1 MTLETLRDKIAKSEQ
16 KIEKLEGTK
25 ARYAKS
31 LEKKEAELADLAS
44 GKLDYTKLGY
54 GNVKDALYWEG
65 YKRDNASDG
74 VKDSEKKIAKEK
86 ETIAQLN
93 GCIEA
98 ILAKD
103 KTRTNPALVQ
113 FLDYWREMSYKWYTG
128 DNLEKAISQMDAY
141 KAFLD
146 SKKEEFNAIWQ
157 KWRDKYENHEIYEN
171 HVIGWKEADR
181 HSDIERNNIKYAYT
195 KKNISMPTWTIYPL
209 YEQAHKDKDAYKKMI
224 GRMLDDEWK
233 RKYDDLIERITA
245 YVGKIVD
252 ASAISVNEKDNLDG
266 VVVGELGKVYVQ
278 TIGCGGYNIV
288 RFHYRT
294 ILERVK

>member
-1 MTLETLRDKIAKSEQ
+1 MTLETLREKIGKSEQ
-16 KIEKLEGTK
+16 KLEKLEGLK
-25 ARYAKS
+25 ATYAKRVQ
-31 LEKKEAELADLAS
+31 KKESAVSDLKN
-44 GKLDYTKLGY
+44 GKIDYSKLGY
-54 GNVKDALYWEG
+54 KTLNDAVYWAE
-65 YKRDNASDG
+65 YDVECADDEMKNCD
-74 VKDSEKKIAKEK
+74 KKIAKEK
-86 ETIAQLN
+86 DIIAQLN
-93 GCIEA
+93 GCVEA

-128 DNLEKAISQMDAY
+128 DNLEKAISQMEAY
-141 KAFLD
+141 KAFLV
-146 SKKEEFNAIWQ
+146 SKKEEFYAIRQ
-157 KWRDKYENHEIYEN
+157 KWENKYENHEIYEN
-171 HVIGWKEADR
+171 HVIGWKEAVR
-181 HSDIERNNIKYAYT
+181 ESDIEQNNIKYAYT
-195 KKNISMPTWTIYPL
+195 TKNISMPTWTIYPL
-209 YEQAHKDKDAYKKMI
+209 YEQVHKDKDAYGKMV